1 MRTHSEFSSAPSTTP
16 CRFGYTIGLLITCF
30 VLGAPPARPAEDPK
44 EIVRQALRNDT
55 RNRELERS
63 YTYTL
68 REQTRK
74 IDSRNTVKSTESKTW
89 EVIPLAFPLAGGPPF
104 RRLIGRDD
112 RPLSPKEEQ
121 EQAAARKKQ
130 EDERRKR
137 QELRERETPE
147 QRQKRVDTRERNK
160 QRNQEQVD
168 DIVNGFD
175 LRLVG
180 EEQIDGM
187 PVWVIE
193 GQPHKGYKFHTKM
206 AATFASK
213 MKGRIWVTKDGCQAV
228 RVDAETIDTITFGGF
243 LARINKG
250 TRIHVE
256 YTYVNGE
263 VWLPKRETFTASAR
277 LLLLKG
283 FHQEGDSTFTNYK
296 KFTIDSRIIDNR

>member
-1 MRTHSEFSSAPSTTP
+1 MRTEPGFSSAPNTSP
-16 CRFGYTIGLLITCF
+16 CRCGYRIVLLITCS
-30 VLGAPPARPAEDPK
+30 VLNALPARPAEDPK

-68 REQTRK
+68 REETRK
-74 IDSRNTVKSTESKTW
+74 LDSGNAVKSTESKTW
-89 EVIPLAFPLAGGPPF
+89 EVIPLGGGPPF
-104 RRLIGRDD
+104 RRLIEQDD
-112 RPLSPKEEQ
+112 RPLSPKEKL

-137 QELRERETPE
+137 QELRERETLK
-147 QRQKRVDTRERNK
+147 QRQERLDARERNK

-168 DIVNGFD
+168 DMVNGFD

-193 GQPHKGYKFHTKM
+193 GEPHKGYKFHTKM

-228 RVDAETIDTITFGGF
+228 RLDAETIDTITIGGF

-250 TRIHVE
+250 THIHVE
-256 YTYVNGE
+256 YMYVNGE

-296 KFTIDSRIIDNR
+296 KFTTDSRIIGDR

>member
-1 MRTHSEFSSAPSTTP
+1 MLTQSEYLSAPSTIP
-16 CRFGYTIGLLITCF
+16 SRSGYRFALLITCLF
-30 VLGAPPARPAEDPK
+30 LGAPPARPAEDPK

-55 RNRELERS
+55 HNRELERR
-63 YTYTL
+63 YTYTV
-68 REQTRK
+68 REETRK
-74 IDSRNTVKSTESKTW
+74 LGTGNVVKSAESKTW
-89 EVIPLAFPLAGGPPF
+89 EVIPLTGGPPF
-104 RRLIGRDD
+104 RRLIERDD
-112 RPLSPKEEQ
+112 KPLSPKEEQ
-121 EQAAARKKQ
+121 EQASARKKQ

-137 QELRERETPE
+137 QALRERETPE
-147 QRQKRVDTRERNK
+147 QKQKRLDAREQNK

-193 GQPHKGYKFHTKM
+193 GEPHKGYKFHTKM

-213 MKGRIWVTKDGCQAV
+213 MKGRIWATKDGYQTV

-263 VWLPKRETFTASAR
+263 VWLPKRETFSASAR
-277 LLLLKG
+277 LLLVKG

-296 KFTIDSRIIDNR
+296 KFTTDSRIISDR

>member
-1 MRTHSEFSSAPSTTP
+1 MRARSESSSAPGATQ
-16 CRFGYTIGLLITCF
+16 CRSGYRIALLVACLF
-30 VLGAPPARPAEDPK
+30 PGAPSARPAEDPK

-68 REQTRK
+68 REEVRK
-74 IDSRNTVKSTESKTW
+74 LDSGNAVKSSESKTW
-89 EVIPLAFPLAGGPPF
+89 EVIPLGGGPPF
-104 RRLIGRDD
+104 RRLIERDD
-112 RPLSPKEEQ
+112 RPLTPKEEQ

-147 QRQKRVDTRERNK
+147 QRQKRLDARERNK
-160 QRNQEQVD
+160 QRNLEQVD

-180 EEQIDGM
+180 EEWIDGM
-187 PVWVIE
+187 PVWVIDGE
-193 GQPHKGYKFHTKM
+193 PHKGYKFHTRM
-206 AATFASK
+206 VAAFAGK
-213 MKGRIWVTKDGCQAV
+213 MKGRIWVTKDGRQAV
-228 RVDAETIDTITFGGF
+228 RVDAETIDAITFGGF

-250 TRIHVE
+250 TRIHME

-263 VWLPKRETFTASAR
+263 AWLPKRETFSASAR

-283 FHQEGDSTFTNYK
+283 FHEEGESTFTNYK
-296 KFTIDSRIIDNR
+296 KFTTDSRIIGDR

>member
-1 MRTHSEFSSAPSTTP
+1 MRIQSEFPSAPRTTP
-16 CRFGYTIGLLITCF
+16 CRSRYRIALLITWL

-44 EIVRQALRNDT
+44 EIVRKALRNDT

-68 REQTRK
+68 REETRK
-74 IDSRNTVKSTESKTW
+74 LDRGNAVKNTESKTW
-89 EVIPLAFPLAGGPPF
+89 EVIPLVGGPPF
-104 RRLIGRDD
+104 RRLIERDD
-112 RPLSPKEEQ
+112 RPLSAREEQ

-137 QELRERETPE
+137 QELRERETLK
-147 QRQKRVDTRERNK
+147 QRQERLDARERNK

-193 GQPHKGYKFHTKM
+193 GEPHKGYKFRTKM

-228 RVDAETIDTITFGGF
+228 RVDAETIDTITCGGF

-256 YTYVNGE
+256 YTFVNGE
-263 VWLPKRETFTASAR
+263 VWLPMREPCAASAR
-277 LLLLKG
+277 RLLLTRSA
-283 FHQEGDSTFTNYK
+283 QEGDPPFTNYR
-296 KFTIDSRIIDNR
+296 KFTTDSRIIDDH

>member
-1 MRTHSEFSSAPSTTP
+1 MRTQSEFSSAPSTTP
-16 CRFGYTIGLLITCF
+16 CCFGYRIGLLITCF

-44 EIVRQALRNDT
+44 EIVREALRNDT

-68 REQTRK
+68 REETRK
-74 IDSRNTVKSTESKTW
+74 LDSGNAVKSTESKTW
-89 EVIPLAFPLAGGPPF
+89 EVIPLTGGPPF
-104 RRLIGRDD
+104 RRLIERDD

-121 EQAAARKKQ
+121 EQAGARKKK
-130 EDERRKR
+130 EDG
-137 QELRERETPE
+137 L
-147 QRQKRVDTRERNK
+147 DARERNQ

-187 PVWVIE
+187 SVWVIE
-193 GQPHKGYKFHTKM
+193 GEPHKGYKFHTKM
-206 AATFASK
+206 GATLASK

-228 RVDAETIDTITFGGF
+228 RVDAETIDTVTFGGF

-296 KFTIDSRIIDNR
+296 KFTTDSRIIDDR

>member
-1 MRTHSEFSSAPSTTP
+1 MRTQSEFSSAPSTTP
-16 CRFGYTIGLLITCF
+16 CRFGYRIGLLITCF
-30 VLGAPPARPAEDPK
+30 VLGAPPADPAEDPK

-68 REQTRK
+68 REETRK
-74 IDSRNTVKSTESKTW
+74 LDSGNAVKSTESKTW
-89 EVIPLAFPLAGGPPF
+89 EVIPLVGGPPF
-104 RRLIGRDD
+104 RRLIERDD

-147 QRQKRVDTRERNK
+147 QRQKRLDARERNK
-160 QRNQEQVD
+160 QRNQEQAD

-193 GQPHKGYKFHTKM
+193 GEPHKGHKFHTKM
-206 AATFASK
+206 AVTFASK

-296 KFTIDSRIIDNR
+296 KFTTDSRIIGDR

>member
-1 MRTHSEFSSAPSTTP
+1 MRTQSEFSSAPSTTP
-16 CRFGYTIGLLITCF
+16 CRFGYRIGLLITCF
-30 VLGAPPARPAEDPK
+30 VLSAPPARPAEDPK

-74 IDSRNTVKSTESKTW
+74 LDSGNAVKSTESKTW
-89 EVIPLAFPLAGGPPF
+89 EVIPLAGGPPF
-104 RRLIGRDD
+104 RRLIERDD

-193 GQPHKGYKFHTKM
+193 GEPHKGYKFHTKM

-283 FHQEGDSTFTNYK
+283 FHEEGDSTFTNYK
-296 KFTIDSRIIDNR
+296 KFTTDSRIIGDR

>member
-1 MRTHSEFSSAPSTTP
+1 MRTQSEFSSAPSTTP
-16 CRFGYTIGLLITCF
+16 CRYGYRIAVLITCL
-30 VLGAPPARPAEDPK
+30 VLGAPAAHPAEDPR

-55 RNRELERS
+55 RNRELERN

-68 REQTRK
+68 REETK
-74 IDSRNTVKSTESKTW
+74 KLDSRNAVKSTESKTW
-89 EVIPLAFPLAGGPPF
+89 EVIPLGGGPPF
-104 RRLIGRDD
+104 RRLIERED
-112 RPLSPKEEQ
+112 RPLSPKEQQ
-121 EQAAARKKQ
+121 EQTAAQKKQ

-137 QELRERETPE
+137 QELRMRESPE
-147 QRQKRVDTRERNK
+147 QRQKQLAARERNK

-175 LRLVG
+175 LRFVG

-193 GQPHKGYKFHTKM
+193 GEPHKGYHFHTKM
-206 AATFASK
+206 AGAFAGK
-213 MKGRIWVTKDGCQAV
+213 MKGRIWVTKDSCQAV

-250 TRIHVE
+250 TRIHME

-277 LLLLKG
+277 LLLVKG
-283 FHQEGDSTFTNYK
+283 FHQEGDSTYTNYK
-296 KFTIDSRIIDNR
+296 KFTTDSRIIEDR

>member
-1 MRTHSEFSSAPSTTP
+1 MRTQSKFSRIPSPIP
-16 CRFGYTIGLLITCF
+16 CRSGYSIALLITCF
-30 VLGAPPARPAEDPK
+30 ALSAPPARSADDPR

-55 RNRELERS
+55 RNRELERN
-63 YTYTL
+63 YTYNV
-68 REQTRK
+68 REQTNK
-74 IDSRNTVKSTESKTW
+74 LDSGNAVKSTESKTW
-89 EVIPLAFPLAGGPPF
+89 EVIPLTGGPPF
-104 RRLIGRDD
+104 RRLIERDD

-121 EQAAARKKQ
+121 EQASARKKR

-147 QRQKRVDTRERNK
+147 QRQKRLDSRERNK

-175 LRLVG
+175 LRLLG

-193 GQPHKGYKFHTKM
+193 GEPHKGYKFHTRM
-206 AATFASK
+206 AAAFAGK

-283 FHQEGDSTFTNYK
+283 FHQEGASIFTNYK
-296 KFTIDSRIIDNR
+296 KFTTDSRIVSDR

>member
-1 MRTHSEFSSAPSTTP
+1 MRTQCEFLGAPRTTP
-16 CRFGYTIGLLITCF
+16 SRFAYGIGLLITCV
-30 VLGAPPARPAEDPK
+30 VLGAAPARPAEDPK

-68 REQTRK
+68 REETRK
-74 IDSRNTVKSTESKTW
+74 LDGSDAVKSTESKTW
-89 EVIPLAFPLAGGPPF
+89 EVIPLRGGPPF
-104 RRLIGRDD
+104 RRLMERDD

-130 EDERRKR
+130 EDERQKR
-137 QELRERETPE
+137 QEMRERETPE
-147 QRQKRVDTRERNK
+147 QRVKRQNARERNQ

-180 EEQIDGM
+180 EEQMDGM

-193 GQPHKGYKFHTKM
+193 GEPHRGYKFHTKT
-206 AATFASK
+206 AATFAGK
-213 MKGRIWVTKDGCQAV
+213 IKGRIWITKDSFQAV

-277 LLLLKG
+277 VLLLKG
-283 FHQEGDSTFTNYK
+283 IHQEGDSTFTNYK
-296 KFTIDSRIIDNR
+296 KFTTDSRMVGDR

>member
-1 MRTHSEFSSAPSTTP
+1 MRTQSEFSSAPSTTS
-16 CRFGYTIGLLITCF
+16 CHSGYRIALLITCF

-68 REQTRK
+68 RE
-74 IDSRNTVKSTESKTW
+74 
-89 EVIPLAFPLAGGPPF
+89 
-104 RRLIGRDD
+104 
-112 RPLSPKEEQ
+112 
-121 EQAAARKKQ
+121 
-130 EDERRKR
+130 
-137 QELRERETPE
+137 ETS
-147 QRQKRVDTRERNK
+147 
-160 QRNQEQVD
+160 
-168 DIVNGFD
+168 
-175 LRLVG
+175 
-180 EEQIDGM
+180 M

-193 GQPHKGYKFHTKM
+193 GEPHKGHKFHTKM
-206 AATFASK
+206 AVTFASK
-213 MKGRIWVTKDGCQAV
+213 MRGRIWVTKDGCQAV

-283 FHQEGDSTFTNYK
+283 FHQEGDSTFSNYE
-296 KFTIDSRIIDNR
+296 KFTIDSRFIGDR

>member
-1 MRTHSEFSSAPSTTP
+1 MRTRSEFLSAPSTIP
-16 CRFGYTIGLLITCF
+16 SRSGYRFALLITSLF
-30 VLGAPPARPAEDPK
+30 LSAPPARPAEDPK

-63 YTYTL
+63 YTYTV
-68 REQTRK
+68 REETRK
-74 IDSRNTVKSTESKTW
+74 LDTGNAVKSAESKTW
-89 EVIPLAFPLAGGPPF
+89 EVIPLAGGPPF
-104 RRLIGRDD
+104 RRMIERDD
-112 RPLSPKEEQ
+112 KPLSLKEEQ

-147 QRQKRVDTRERNK
+147 QRQKRLDARERNK

-180 EEQIDGM
+180 EEQIDSM

-193 GQPHKGYKFHTKM
+193 GEPNKGYKFHTKM

-213 MKGRIWVTKDGCQAV
+213 MRGRIWVTKDGYQTV

-263 VWLPKRETFTASAR
+263 VWLPKRETFSASAR
-277 LLLLKG
+277 LLLVKG

-296 KFTIDSRIIDNR
+296 KFTTDSRIISDR

>member
-1 MRTHSEFSSAPSTTP
+1 MRTQSEFPSAPRTTP
-16 CRFGYTIGLLITCF
+16 CRSRYRIALLITWL

-68 REQTRK
+68 REETRK
-74 IDSRNTVKSTESKTW
+74 LDSGNAVKSTESKTW
-89 EVIPLAFPLAGGPPF
+89 EVIPLAGGPPF
-104 RRLIGRDD
+104 RHLLERDD

-121 EQAAARKKQ
+121 EQTAARKKQ
-130 EDERRKR
+130 EDERRRR
-137 QELRERETPE
+137 QELREQETP
-147 QRQKRVDTRERNK
+147 
-160 QRNQEQVD
+160 
-168 DIVNGFD
+168 
-175 LRLVG
+175 
-180 EEQIDGM
+180 
-187 PVWVIE
+187 
-193 GQPHKGYKFHTKM
+193 KFRTKM

-228 RVDAETIDTITFGGF
+228 RVDAETIDTITVGGF

-263 VWLPKRETFTASAR
+263 VWLPKRETFSASAR

-296 KFTIDSRIIDNR
+296 KFTTDSRIVSDR